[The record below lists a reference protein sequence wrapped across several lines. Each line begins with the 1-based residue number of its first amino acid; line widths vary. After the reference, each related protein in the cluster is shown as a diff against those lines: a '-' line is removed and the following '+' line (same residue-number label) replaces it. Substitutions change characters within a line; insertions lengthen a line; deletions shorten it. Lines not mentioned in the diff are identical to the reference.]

1 MTDTGRVDSEIR
13 EIAGVGAMHCCARV
27 VMASGRAEVGS
38 ATPNSVDMGPV
49 EARGEAADM
58 DVHVEDPVGVLR
70 EAGLADDD
78 AGNVLHFRGGV
89 QRPAR
94 AAGDGGR

>member
-1 MTDTGRVDSEIR
+1 MDDQGAAAGVEHGDQSRRKGRAVALGIEVTDTGRVDCKIR
-13 EIAGVGAMHCCARV
+13 EVAGVGAMHCCARV

-38 ATPNSVDMGPV
+38 ATPDSVNVGSV

-70 EAGLADDD
+70 E
-78 AGNVLHFRGGV
+78 
-89 QRPAR
+89 
-94 AAGDGGR
+94 